1 MIAARL
7 AQILAPVAR
16 CGKDGGACYAGGTT
30 RRGNIVPYRSLA
42 LLVLAVLGAT
52 ASAKAQMDP
61 MEEQRCVWRCLSQSR
76 GASDPAYDACVRA
89 QCMGRPPRSSVAP
102 SGGSAKDA
110 PRATPVPA
118 PAPRAGAWRAVTD
131 LAYPAVAQCAPLPDR
146 SSLCLV
152 VSCPERGALALELFG
167 LAPSHAGGPMRVTT
181 TGAMF
186 DLTLPP
192 SASAAE
198 GYRWP
203 MPLGLAPALRT
214 GSAASLEVIGRS
226 FALSLAGSDAAIG
239 GVEARCR

>member
-1 MIAARL
+1 M
-7 AQILAPVAR
+7 
-16 CGKDGGACYAGGTT
+16 
-30 RRGNIVPYRSLA
+30 IVPYRSLA
-42 LLVLAVLGAT
+42 LGVLAVLGNAT
-52 ASAKAQMDP
+52 PAAAQMDP

-89 QCMGRPPRSSVAP
+89 QCMGRPPRSSAAP

-110 PRATPVPA
+110 PRPAPV
-118 PAPRAGAWRAVTD
+118 PAPRAGAWRTVTD

-146 SSLCLV
+146 TSLCLV

-167 LAPSHAGGPMRVTT
+167 LAPSHAGSPMRVTT

-203 MPLGLAPALRT
+203 IPLGLAPALRT
-214 GSAASLEVIGRS
+214 GSAATLDVIGRS
-226 FALSLAGSDAAIG
+226 FSLSLAGSDAAIG
-239 GVEARCR
+239 SVETRCR

>member
-1 MIAARL
+1 MPHRRL
-7 AQILAPVAR
+7 ALV
-16 CGKDGGACYAGGTT
+16 
-30 RRGNIVPYRSLA
+30 VLA
-42 LLVLAVLGAT
+42 LLGT
-52 ASAKAQMDP
+52 AAPAAAQMDP

-89 QCMGRPPRSSVAP
+89 QCMRRPPRSSAAP
-102 SGGSAKDA
+102 SGGGSAKDG
-110 PRATPVPA
+110 PRAMPVPA
-118 PAPRAGAWRAVTD
+118 PAPLPAPRAGAWRTVTD

-146 SSLCLV
+146 TSLCLV

-167 LAPSHAGGPMRVTT
+167 LAAGLAGSPMRVTT

-203 MPLGLAPALRT
+203 MPLGLGPALRS
-214 GSAASLEVIGRS
+214 GSTATLDVIGRS
-226 FALSLAGSDAAIG
+226 FNLSLASSDAAIG
-239 GVEARCR
+239 RVEARCR

>member
-1 MIAARL
+1 M
-7 AQILAPVAR
+7 P
-16 CGKDGGACYAGGTT
+16 
-30 RRGNIVPYRSLA
+30 RRVPNRSLA
-42 LLVLAVLGAT
+42 RAVLAMLGFA
-52 ASAKAQMDP
+52 APAAAQMDP

-76 GASDPAYDACVRA
+76 GAGDPAYDACVRT
-89 QCMGRPPRSSVAP
+89 QCVGRPPRSSAAP
-102 SGGSAKDA
+102 AGGSAKDA
-110 PRATPVPA
+110 PRPMPAPVPSA
-118 PAPRAGAWRAVTD
+118 RRDAWRTVTD
-131 LAYPAVAQCAPLPDR
+131 LGYPAVAQCAPLPDR
-146 SSLCLV
+146 SSLCLT

-167 LAPSHAGGPMRVTT
+167 LAPSHSGGPMRVTT

-226 FALSLAGSDAAIG
+226 FSLSLAGSDAAIG

>member
-1 MIAARL
+1 MPRR
-7 AQILAPVAR
+7 AP
-16 CGKDGGACYAGGTT
+16 
-30 RRGNIVPYRSLA
+30 IRSLA
-42 LLVLAVLGAT
+42 LALLALLLGAEP
-52 ASAKAQMDP
+52 AAAQMDP
-61 MEEQRCVWRCLSQSR
+61 MEEQRCVWRCLANSR

-89 QCMGRPPRSSVAP
+89 QCTGRPPRSGAAP
-102 SGGSAKDA
+102 AAGGSAKDA
-110 PRATPVPA
+110 PRQVPA
-118 PAPRAGAWRAVTD
+118 PPARRDAWRSVTD

-146 SSLCLV
+146 TSLCLV

-167 LAPSHAGGPMRVTT
+167 LAPSHAGNPMRVTT

-203 MPLGLAPALRT
+203 MPLGLAPALRI
-214 GSAASLEVIGRS
+214 GNAATLEVIGRS
-226 FALSLAGSDAAIG
+226 FSLSLAGSDAAIG